1 MTFHDLLTRD
11 AAFRLCMHA
20 CISPSYLTCHLLA
33 SSQRDN
39 EQRDGEG
46 TAAAGHAADDNF
58 HAHLEGASALI
69 DASSVS
75 GTSTGVA
82 GVYRAY
88 VSSDIARSRHRE
100 VLRDWL
106 LDDEAQGARADV

>member
-1 MTFHDLLTRD
+1 M

-20 CISPSYLTCHLLA
+20 CISPSHLTRHLHVTP
-33 SSQRDN
+33 QRDN

-46 TAAAGHAADDNF
+46 TAAAAGLTGHAADDNF

-106 LDDEAQGARADV
+106 LDDEAQRARADV